1 MSPGLASASSWNGPL
16 SYRLDAAASFQQN
29 SCHPGDFCHRF
40 PDARCR
46 FNKGR
51 LGWWTPYGQEVIGL
65 C

>member
-1 MSPGLASASSWNGPL
+1 MLQPAFSRVRAPL
-16 SYRLDAAASFQQN
+16 DFCCIFSCLFPYAD